1 MPGVAVLPPS
11 SPASFHKFS
20 AMQNGGP
27 YHRDTVAEIKES
39 AKETAHQARGASASS
54 LLKSARSQIQLAQAR
69 ENEGD
74 LKGALSALT
83 KAASLVQMLMDTPEF
98 RADSYAGKKGALFK
112 EFMDFQQTD
121 GKDMFGKMKS
131 VEGKLIELERS
142 APPPAKIEDEPS
154 SPIVKTGGGSIA
166 DRMRS
171 LQSAGL
177 SVATTKRISR
187 EIPVAS
193 PPSPPMSPDVA
204 RPSLWALQALSP
216 PVFSP
221 AAFHHSLGSPTMAT
235 PPAPSPHA
243 LVPTSS
249 LGPPSPSSSTSSSPR
264 MSVLSLQDFAQTFPS
279 IDEIEETDALK
290 LRPDPTGTSSS
301 GSRSNKPSLADL
313 KANGAPPLVH
323 PKPFPVLPMD
333 MGPRPSSTPI
343 PPTIDT
349 FQSRPSS
356 PARGPLSPT
365 VPRKPSNL
373 ALNSAVQRS
382 PVIPPMT
389 PTAEKA
395 ELPFKTLFPKTLH
408 ECEHNPNF
416 KVLLLD
422 VRTREEFERE
432 HIRGDAVVCIEPSI
446 LMRDNVT
453 GQTIEDAL
461 AVAPPNEAVLFAN
474 RDKFDLVAIYDD
486 GSDAMND
493 SRAPISVLFR
503 AIYETEFRKILKN
516 MPMLLIGGLQAW
528 KRELGEAEL
537 ARAGSA
543 SPRRP
548 SPLANLANESGS
560 PGINGTSVPRTP
572 PVEAKGLGLW
582 HTRAPAESSVAAPA
596 PSAPPSS
603 SLAGLNIGRT
613 RSGTD
618 SAVDPSAHRSWFPQ
632 AGVRSPLE
640 PAPGSTRYAM
650 SVDPSAHRSWF
661 PQAGVRSPLE
671 PAPGSPRMSFDSAG
685 ALPPI
690 SDPTKRLSR
699 RPAMSRSGSNSV
711 SYPNNSA
718 IPENMSVQHV
728 SSTMAN
734 GSSPSPIQYPQIARH
749 ISPQVSGSSFSSS
762 SANNGLVSL
771 PPQASI
777 NPSPLARRRS
787 DYIDQSQ
794 EAINGLA
801 NRTPIDYP
809 ELSSQ
814 HVIRP
819 PPAAASSTLDNRPRI
834 MPPPTQATS
843 WFGLNQSGPRPP
855 TIPSDYPVTYWPDL
869 QIGTSGLKNLG
880 NTCYMNS
887 TIQCLSATVP
897 FSRFFTDGRWKSA
910 VNMVNPMGTKGNLA
924 NAFANILRDMW
935 QGENGTLSP
944 VPFRRSICSHAPQ
957 FSGSEQHDSQE
968 FLSFL
973 LDGLH
978 EDLNRILKKPQIVS
992 TPEREAELERLP
1004 PQIAS
1009 EQEWQ
1014 IYRMRDDSLVV
1025 DFFQGQYRNRMEC
1038 LTCHKTSTTY
1048 NTFMYLTLPI
1058 PPTRGH
1064 SKVTLQQCIDAFVKE
1079 EVMDKSDAWHCPHC
1093 KTLRKATKRLSLSR
1107 LPPVLLIHLKRF
1119 SAKGPFTDKIET
1131 TVEFPLKGL
1140 DLTNY
1145 MPPPL
1150 PPGVS
1155 GGSPLSPDD
1164 PRCQIPPY
1172 RYDLYGVTNHFG
1184 TLSTGHYTAFIAS
1197 RGGWLYCDDSRV
1209 TPAEAKDVVG
1219 KPAYILFYKRVK
1231 A

>member
-1 MPGVAVLPPS
+1 
-11 SPASFHKFS
+11 
-20 AMQNGGP
+20 MQNGASYKG
-27 YHRDTVAEIKES
+27 DTITDIKNS
-39 AKETAHQARGASASS
+39 AKETAHQARGASAAS
-54 LLKSARSQIQLAQAR
+54 LLASARTQIRLAQAK

-83 KAASLVQMLMDTPEF
+83 KSASLVQLLIDTPEF
-98 RADSYAGKKGALFK
+98 KADSHAGKKGVLFK

-121 GKDMFGKMKS
+121 GRELFEKMRNVEAKLVELEKS
-131 VEGKLIELERS
+131 VSQLTTS
-142 APPPAKIEDEPS
+142 EDDPS
-154 SPIVKTGGGSIA
+154 NAIVKTSGGSIA

-177 SVATTKRISR
+177 SVSTTKRISR
-187 EIPVAS
+187 EIPS
-193 PPSPPMSPDVA
+193 
-204 RPSLWALQALSP
+204 LSP
-216 PVFSP
+216 PVSP
-221 AAFHHSLGSPTMAT
+221 EANRPSLLSLQMLSPPTAPPSSFAQSLGSPTT
-235 PPAPSPHA
+235 VAPSPHA

-249 LGPPSPSSSTSSSPR
+249 LGPPSPPSSTSSSPR
-264 MSVLSLQDFAQTFPS
+264 MSMLSLQDFTQTFPS
-279 IDEIEETDALK
+279 IDEIEEMDVLK
-290 LRPDPTGTSSS
+290 LPPNVTGTSST
-301 GSRSNKPSLADL
+301 GSRSSKPSISDPR
-313 KANGAPPLVH
+313 ANGLPPLMH

-356 PARGPLSPT
+356 PMRSPLSPT

-373 ALNSAVQRS
+373 SLNATTPSSSYQKS
-382 PVIPPMT
+382 PVIRPMT
-389 PTAEKA
+389 PTVEKA
-395 ELPFKTLFPKTLH
+395 ELPFKSLYPQMLH
-408 ECEHNPNF
+408 ECKDKPNF

-422 VRTREEFERE
+422 VRTRDEFDRE
-432 HIRGDAVVCIEPSI
+432 HINADAVACIEPSI
-446 LMRDNVT
+446 LLRDNIT
-453 GQTIEDAL
+453 GESIEDAL
-461 AVAPPNEAVLFAN
+461 SISPRNEATLFAN

-486 GSDAMND
+486 SSENFND
-493 SRAPISVLFR
+493 PGAPVSLLFQ
-503 AIYETEFRKILKN
+503 AIYEKAFRKFLRH
-516 MPMLLIGGLQAW
+516 MPMLLIGGIQAW
-528 KRELGEAEL
+528 KREYGDAEL
-537 ARAGSA
+537 SRAGSA
-543 SPRRP
+543 SPGRHNP
-548 SPLANLANESGS
+548 FTNVVNGGATPTA
-560 PGINGTSVPRTP
+560 NGTPIAGTPIVPP
-572 PVEAKGLGLW
+572 AELKGLGLG
-582 HTRAPAESSVAAPA
+582 HGHVRAPAESSSTASVALVAPI
-596 PSAPPSS
+596 PSVPAAD
-603 SLAGLNIGRT
+603 LAGLAIGRT
-613 RSGTD
+613 RSGTE
-618 SAVDPSAHRSWFPQ
+618 SSIDPHAHRPWIP
-632 AGVRSPLE
+632 AGAVIKNTTDS
-640 PAPGSTRYAM
+640 
-650 SVDPSAHRSWF
+650 
-661 PQAGVRSPLE
+661 
-671 PAPGSPRMSFDSAG
+671 APGSPKLGMDSVG
-685 ALPPI
+685 ALPML
-690 SDPTKRLSR
+690 DAAKRLSR

-711 SYPNNSA
+711 SYPYTPV
-718 IPENMSVQHV
+718 IPENMTMQHV
-728 SSTMAN
+728 SPPLMN
-734 GSSPSPIQYPQIARH
+734 GTSPIQYPQISRH
-749 ISPQVSGSSFSSS
+749 IAPQLSGTSFSSS
-762 SANNGLVSL
+762 PGVNGLSL

-777 NPSPLARRRS
+777 NPSPISRRRS

-794 EAINGLA
+794 EALNGLGS
-801 NRTPIDYP
+801 RTPIDYP

-814 HVIRP
+814 HFLRP
-819 PPAAASSTLDNRPRI
+819 PPAAASSALDNRPRL
-834 MPPPTQATS
+834 MQSNYFAMTQA
-843 WFGLNQSGPRPP
+843 GPRPP
-855 TIPSDYPVTYWPDL
+855 TIPSDYPVTYWPDI

-897 FSRFFTDGRWKSA
+897 FSRFFTDGRWKNA

-924 NAFANILRDMW
+924 LAFAGILRDLW
-935 QGENGTLSP
+935 QGEGGTLSP
-944 VPFRRSICSHAPQ
+944 VTFRRSICSHAPQ
-957 FSGSEQHDSQE
+957 FSGTEQHDSQE

-978 EDLNRILKKPQIVS
+978 EDLNRILQKPKVERTI
-992 TPEREAELERLP
+992 EREAELERLP
-1004 PQIAS
+1004 TQIAS

-1058 PPTRGH
+1058 PTGRSA
-1064 SKVTLQQCIDAFVKE
+1064 SKVTLQQCIDTFVNE

-1131 TVEFPLKGL
+1131 YVEFPLKAL

-1155 GGSPLSPDD
+1155 VISHPPDD
-1164 PRCQIPPY
+1164 PRCQLPPY

-1209 TPAEAKDVVG
+1209 SPADPKDVVG
-1219 KPAYILFYKRVK
+1219 KPAYILFYKRTKV
-1231 A
+1231 

>member
-1 MPGVAVLPPS
+1 
-11 SPASFHKFS
+11 
-20 AMQNGGP
+20 MQNGGP
-27 YHRDTVAEIKES
+27 YHRDTVAEIKER
-39 AKETAHQARGASASS
+39 AKENANTVRGASATN
-54 LLKSARSQIQLAQAR
+54 LLKAARTQIQYAHVR

-74 LKGALSALT
+74 LQSAFSSLT
-83 KAASLVQMLMDTPEF
+83 KAASLVQMLMDTAEF
-98 RADSYAGKKGALFK
+98 RADSGKKGALFK

-121 GKDMFGKMKS
+121 GRDLFGKLKNVEAKLVELEKS
-131 VEGKLIELERS
+131 V
-142 APPPAKIEDEPS
+142 PPPTPSEEEPS

-187 EIPVAS
+187 EIPIA
-193 PPSPPMSPDVA
+193 SPPMSPDSV
-204 RPSLWALQALSP
+204 RPNFLALQALSP
-216 PVFSP
+216 PAFSP
-221 AAFHHSLGSPTMAT
+221 SSFQQSLGSPTMST
-235 PPAPSPHA
+235 PPAPSAHA

-264 MSVLSLQDFAQTFPS
+264 MSVLSLQDFAHTFPS
-279 IDEIEETDALK
+279 IDEIEEMDVLK
-290 LRPDPTGTSSS
+290 LRPDPTGTSST
-301 GSRSNKPSLADL
+301 GSRSSKPSLADL
-313 KANGAPPLVH
+313 RANGAPPLIH

-333 MGPRPSSTPI
+333 MPRPSSTPI
-343 PPTIDT
+343 PPTMDT

-356 PARGPLSPT
+356 PARVPLSPT

-382 PVIPPMT
+382 PVIAPMT
-389 PTAEKA
+389 PTTEKA

-408 ECEHNPNF
+408 ECKYNPNL

-422 VRTREEFERE
+422 VRTRENFERE
-432 HIRGDAVVCIEPSI
+432 HILGDAVVCIEPSI
-446 LMRDNVT
+446 LMRENVT
-453 GQTIEDAL
+453 AQSIEDAL
-461 AVAPPNEAVLFAN
+461 AVGPPHEAVLFKN
-474 RDKFDLVAIYDD
+474 RDKFDLVAMYDD
-486 GSDAMND
+486 ASEAMGD
-493 SRAPISVLFR
+493 TRSPTGVLFK
-503 AIYETEFRKILKN
+503 AIYETAFRKILKN
-516 MPMLLIGGLQAW
+516 MPMLLVGGLQAW
-528 KRELGEAEL
+528 KREFGETEL

-548 SPLANLANESGS
+548 SPLTGLVNGAGSSMANGFAA
-560 PGINGTSVPRTP
+560 PHTP
-572 PVEAKGLGLW
+572 PVESKGLGLG
-582 HTRAPAESSVAAPA
+582 HIRAPAESSVAAPV
-596 PSAPPSS
+596 PSAPPLGDLA
-603 SLAGLNIGRT
+603 SLTFGRQ
-613 RSGTD
+613 RSGTE
-618 SAVDPSAHRSWFPQ
+618 SSVDPNSHRPWIPQ
-632 AGVRSPLE
+632 AGMRSPLE
-640 PAPGSTRYAM
+640 PAS
-650 SVDPSAHRSWF
+650 
-661 PQAGVRSPLE
+661 
-671 PAPGSPRMSFDSAG
+671 GSPRMSLDSAG
-685 ALPPI
+685 ALPSI
-690 SDPTKRLSR
+690 SDPSKRLQR
-699 RPAMSRSGSNSV
+699 KPAMSRSGSNSV
-711 SYPNNSA
+711 SYPYNSV

-728 SSTMAN
+728 SSSMVN
-734 GSSPSPIQYPQIARH
+734 GSSPSPIQYPQISRH

-762 SANNGLVSL
+762 PGTNGLVSL

-794 EAINGLA
+794 EAINGLTH
-801 NRTPIDYP
+801 RSPIDYP

-834 MPPPTQATS
+834 MPSQPQVTHYA
-843 WFGLNQSGPRPP
+843 LAQSGPRPP
-855 TIPSDYPVTYWPDL
+855 MIPSDYPVTYWPDL
-869 QIGTSGLKNLG
+869 QIGTTGLKNLG

-910 VNMVNPMGTKGNLA
+910 VNMMNPMGTKGNLA
-924 NAFANILRDMW
+924 NAFANILREMW
-935 QGENGTLSP
+935 QGEHGTLSP
-944 VPFRRSICSHAPQ
+944 VPFRRSLCSHAPQ

-978 EDLNRILKKPQIVS
+978 EDLNRILAKPQVVS

-1004 PQIAS
+1004 TQIAS

-1048 NTFMYLTLPI
+1048 NTFMYLTLPV
-1058 PPTRGH
+1058 PPKSGNT
-1064 SKVTLQQCIDAFVKE
+1064 KVPLQQCIDAFVKE

-1155 GGSPLSPDD
+1155 GGSPVQPDD
-1164 PRCQIPPY
+1164 PRYQNPPY

-1184 TLSTGHYTAFIAS
+1184 SLSTGHCGLSF
-1197 RGGWLYCDDSRV
+1197 GWMIPTS
-1209 TPAEAKDVVG
+1209 G
-1219 KPAYILFYKRVK
+1219 
-1231 A
+1231 

>member
-1 MPGVAVLPPS
+1 
-11 SPASFHKFS
+11 
-20 AMQNGGP
+20 MQNGGS

-39 AKETAHQARGASASS
+39 AKSLVLQVRGASAPS
-54 LLKSARSQIQLAQAR
+54 LLRSARSQIQTAQVQ

-74 LKGALSALT
+74 LKAALTSLT
-83 KAASLVQMLMDTPEF
+83 KAASLVQLFMETPEF
-98 RADSYAGKKGALFK
+98 RVDAGKKGMLYK
-112 EFMDFQQTD
+112 DFMDFQQQTD
-121 GKDMFGKMKS
+121 GRDLFGKTKS
-131 VEGKLIELERS
+131 IEQKLVELEKS
-142 APPPAKIEDEPS
+142 ASQSVRDDDEAS
-154 SPIVKTGGGSIA
+154 SPIVKTSGGSIA

-171 LQSAGL
+171 LQNAGL
-177 SVATTKRISR
+177 TVATTKRISR
-187 EIPVAS
+187 EIPVG
-193 PPSPPMSPDVA
+193 SPPMSPDTN
-204 RPSLWALQALSP
+204 RPNLLSLQALSP
-216 PVFSP
+216 PTFSP
-221 AAFHHSLGSPTMAT
+221 SSFHQSLASPTLGT

-264 MSVLSLQDFAQTFPS
+264 ASMLSLQDFAHTFPS
-279 IDEIEETDALK
+279 IDEIEEMDALK
-290 LRPDPTGTSSS
+290 LHSETTGTSSN
-301 GSRSNKPSLADL
+301 GSRSGKPSLADL
-313 KANGAPPLVH
+313 KTNGAPPLVH

-343 PPTIDT
+343 PPTLDS

-365 VPRKPSNL
+365 VPRKPSGL
-373 ALNSAVQRS
+373 ALNSGLQRS

-408 ECEHNPNF
+408 EYAHKPNF

-432 HIRGDAVVCIEPSI
+432 HIRADAVVCIEPSI
-446 LMRDNVT
+446 LMRGNVT

-461 AVAPPNEAVLFAN
+461 AVGPRNEAVLFAN
-474 RDKFDLVAIYDD
+474 RDKFDLVAIYDE
-486 GSDAMND
+486 SSETMND
-493 SRAPISVLFR
+493 PRSPVSVLFR

-528 KRELGEAEL
+528 KREFGEAEVT
-537 ARAGSA
+537 RAGSA

-548 SPLANLANESGS
+548 TSFAGLVNGTGS
-560 PGINGTSVPRTP
+560 PMVNGGSIPGTP
-572 PVEAKGLGLW
+572 PTETKGLGLG
-582 HTRAPAESSVAAPA
+582 HTRAPAESTPLAAPV
-596 PSAPPSS
+596 PSAPPAPLAD
-603 SLAGLNIGRT
+603 LAGLSMGRS
-613 RSGTD
+613 RSGTEPAID
-618 SAVDPSAHRSWFPQ
+618 SNAHRPWIPQ
-632 AGVRSPLE
+632 G
-640 PAPGSTRYAM
+640 GI
-650 SVDPSAHRSWF
+650 
-661 PQAGVRSPLE
+661 RSPLE
-671 PAPGSPRMSFDSAG
+671 PAPGSPSLDGAG
-685 ALPPI
+685 AIPPI
-690 SDPTKRLSR
+690 SDTSKRLVR

-711 SYPNNSA
+711 SYPYNSV

-728 SSTMAN
+728 SSTMVN
-734 GSSPSPIQYPQIARH
+734 GSSPIQYPQIARH
-749 ISPQVSGSSFSSS
+749 ISPQVSGSSFSPSP
-762 SANNGLVSL
+762 ANGLVSV

-777 NPSPLARRRS
+777 NPSPLSRRRS
-787 DYIDQSQ
+787 DYVDQSQ

-801 NRTPIDYP
+801 NRAAIDYP

-814 HVIRP
+814 HILRP
-819 PPAAASSTLDNRPRI
+819 PPAAASSTMDNRPRI
-834 MPPPTQATS
+834 MPPQPLQPLSTNVNH
-843 WFGLNQSGPRPP
+843 FPLVQSGPKPP
-855 TIPSDYPVTYWPDL
+855 MIHSDYPVTYWADI

-897 FSRFFTDGRWKSA
+897 FARFFTDGRWKSA
-910 VNMVNPMGTKGNLA
+910 INMVNPMGTKGNLA
-924 NAFANILRDMW
+924 AAFASILRDMW
-935 QGENGTLSP
+935 QGEGSTLSP
-944 VPFRRSICSHAPQ
+944 VTFRRSLCSHAPQ

-978 EDLNRILKKPQIVS
+978 EDLNRIIQKPQIVS

-1004 PQIAS
+1004 AQIAS

-1038 LTCHKTSTTY
+1038 LTCHGTSTTY

-1058 PPTRGH
+1058 PTTRGH

-1079 EVMDKSDAWHCPHC
+1079 EIMDHSDAWHCPHC

-1131 TVEFPLKGL
+1131 FVEFPLKGL

-1150 PPGVS
+1150 PPGMS
-1155 GGSPLSPDD
+1155 AGSQISPDD
-1164 PRCQIPPY
+1164 PRCQQPPY

-1209 TPAEAKDVVG
+1209 TSADAKDVVG

>member
-1 MPGVAVLPPS
+1 
-11 SPASFHKFS
+11 
-20 AMQNGGP
+20 MQNGGS
-27 YHRDTVAEIKES
+27 YYRDTVAEIKES
-39 AKETAHQARGASASS
+39 AKGIVHQVRGASAPS
-54 LLKSARSQIQLAQAR
+54 LLKSARSQIQLARAQ

-74 LKGALSALT
+74 IKAALTSLT
-83 KAASLVQMLMDTPEF
+83 KAASLVQLFMETPEF
-98 RADSYAGKKGALFK
+98 RADTGRKGAIYK

-121 GKDMFGKMKS
+121 GRDLFGKTKS
-131 VEGKLIELERS
+131 IEQKLVELERS
-142 APPPAKIEDEPS
+142 ASQLAQDDDESS
-154 SPIVKTGGGSIA
+154 SPIVKTSGGSIA

-171 LQSAGL
+171 LQNAGL
-177 SVATTKRISR
+177 SVATMKRISR

-193 PPSPPMSPDVA
+193 PPMSPDTN
-204 RPSLWALQALSP
+204 RPNLLSLQALSP
-216 PVFSP
+216 PTASP
-221 AAFHHSLGSPTMAT
+221 STLHQSLASPTLGT

-264 MSVLSLQDFAQTFPS
+264 MSVHSLQDFTHTFPS
-279 IDEIEETDALK
+279 IDEIEEMDALK
-290 LRPDPTGTSSS
+290 LRSEPTGSSS
-301 GSRSNKPSLADL
+301 NGSRSGKPSLTDL
-313 KANGAPPLVH
+313 KTNGAPLLVH

-333 MGPRPSSTPI
+333 MGPRASSTPI
-343 PPTIDT
+343 PPTLDS

-365 VPRKPSNL
+365 VPRKPSSL
-373 ALNSAVQRS
+373 ALNSGLQRS
-382 PVIPPMT
+382 PVVVPMT

-395 ELPFKTLFPKTLH
+395 ELPFKTLFPRTLH
-408 ECEHNPNF
+408 EYRNKPNF

-432 HIRGDAVVCIEPSI
+432 HIRADAVICIEPSV
-446 LMRDNVT
+446 LMRSNVT

-461 AVAPPNEAVLFAN
+461 AVGPRDEAVLFAN
-474 RDKFDLVAIYDD
+474 REKFDLVGIYDD
-486 GSDAMND
+486 SSETMND
-493 SRAPISVLFR
+493 PRSPVSVLFE
-503 AIYETEFRKILKN
+503 AIYEREFRKILKN

-528 KRELGEAEL
+528 KREFGDVEL
-537 ARAGSA
+537 IRAGTA
-543 SPRRP
+543 SPRHP
-548 SPLANLANESGS
+548 SPLVGLANGTGS
-560 PGINGTSVPRTP
+560 PMVNGKSITESV
-572 PVEAKGLGLW
+572 
-582 HTRAPAESSVAAPA
+582 SVAAPVPSA
-596 PSAPPSS
+596 PSAPFGD
-603 SLAGLNIGRT
+603 LAGLTMGRS
-613 RSGTD
+613 RSGTEPLMD
-618 SAVDPSAHRSWFPQ
+618 SNAPRPWIPQ
-632 AGVRSPLE
+632 GAMRSPLDSA
-640 PAPGSTRYAM
+640 PA
-650 SVDPSAHRSWF
+650 
-661 PQAGVRSPLE
+661 
-671 PAPGSPRMSFDSAG
+671 SPRSTIRMSLDGSG
-685 ALPPI
+685 AIPSI
-690 SDPTKRLSR
+690 SDTAKRLVR
-699 RPAMSRSGSNSV
+699 RPAISRSGSNSV
-711 SYPNNSA
+711 SYPYNSV

-728 SSTMAN
+728 SSTMVN
-734 GSSPSPIQYPQIARH
+734 GSSPIQYPQIARH
-749 ISPQVSGSSFSSS
+749 ISPQISGSSFAPSP
-762 SANNGLVSL
+762 ANGLVSL

-777 NPSPLARRRS
+777 NPSPLSRRRS
-787 DYIDQSQ
+787 DYVDQSQ

-801 NRTPIDYP
+801 NRAAAIDYP

-814 HVIRP
+814 HILRP
-819 PPAAASSTLDNRPRI
+819 PPAAASSAMDNRPRI
-834 MPPPTQATS
+834 MPPQPLQPLSTNINP
-843 WFGLNQSGPRPP
+843 FPLVRSGPKPP
-855 TIPSDYPVTYWPDL
+855 TIPSDYPVTYWADI

-897 FSRFFTDGRWKSA
+897 FARFFTDGRWKSA
-910 VNMVNPMGTKGNLA
+910 INMVNPMGTKGNLA
-924 NAFANILRDMW
+924 AAFASILRDMW
-935 QGENGTLSP
+935 QGEGSTLSP
-944 VPFRRSICSHAPQ
+944 VTFRRSLCSHAPQ

-978 EDLNRILKKPQIVS
+978 EDLNRIIQKPQIVS

-1058 PPTRGH
+1058 PPTRSN

-1079 EVMDKSDAWHCPHC
+1079 EIMDHSDAWHCPHC

-1131 TVEFPLKGL
+1131 FVEFPLKGL

-1150 PPGVS
+1150 PPGMS
-1155 GGSPLSPDD
+1155 AGSQISPDD
-1164 PRCQIPPY
+1164 PRCQQPPY

-1209 TPAEAKDVVG
+1209 TSADAKDVVG

>member
-1 MPGVAVLPPS
+1 MPGIAVLPPS
-11 SPASFHKFS
+11 TFSHNFS

-39 AKETAHQARGASASS
+39 AKETAHQARGASAPT
-54 LLKSARSQIQLAQAR
+54 LLRAARSQIQLAQAR
-69 ENEGD
+69 EHNGD

-98 RADSYAGKKGALFK
+98 RADSQAGKKGALFR

-121 GKDMFGKMKS
+121 GRDLFGKAKS
-131 VEGKLIELERS
+131 IEAKLVELERS
-142 APPPAKIEDEPS
+142 AAQQARSEEEPS

-171 LQSAGL
+171 LQNAGL
-177 SVATTKRISR
+177 AVATTKRISR
-187 EIPVAS
+187 EIPVGS
-193 PPSPPMSPDVA
+193 PPLSPDVT
-204 RPSLWALQALSP
+204 RPNLLSLQALSP
-216 PVFSP
+216 PTFSP
-221 AAFHHSLGSPTMAT
+221 SSFHQSLASPTIGT

-249 LGPPSPSSSTSSSPR
+249 LGPPSPPSSTSSSPR

-279 IDEIEETDALK
+279 IDEIEEMDALK
-290 LRPDPTGTSSS
+290 LPSEPTGTSSN
-301 GSRSNKPSLADL
+301 GSRSSKPSLADL
-313 KANGAPPLVH
+313 RANAPPPLVH

-356 PARGPLSPT
+356 PARGPLSPV
-365 VPRKPSNL
+365 VPRKPSGL
-373 ALNSAVQRS
+373 SLNATVQKS
-382 PVIPPMT
+382 PVIAPMT
-389 PTAEKA
+389 PAAEKA

-408 ECEHNPNF
+408 EWKDRPNF

-422 VRTREEFERE
+422 VRTRDEFERE

-446 LMRDNVT
+446 LTRENVT
-453 GQTIEDAL
+453 GQSIEDAL
-461 AVAPPNEAVLFAN
+461 AVGPPHEAVLFAN
-474 RDKFDLVAIYDD
+474 RDKFDLVAMYDD
-486 GSDAMND
+486 ASESMGDP
-493 SRAPISVLFR
+493 RAPLAVLFR
-503 AIYETEFRKILKN
+503 AIYETAFRKILKN

-528 KRELGEAEL
+528 KRELGDAEL
-537 ARAGSA
+537 IRAGSA

-548 SPLANLANESGS
+548 SPLTNLVNGAGPSTANGS
-560 PGINGTSVPRTP
+560 AEP
-572 PVEAKGLGLW
+572 KGLGLG
-582 HTRAPAESSVAAPA
+582 HVRAPAESSSSSVVAPA
-596 PSAPPSS
+596 PSAPPLSD
-603 SLAGLNIGRT
+603 LAGLTMGRQ
-613 RSGTD
+613 RSGTEP
-618 SAVDPSAHRSWFPQ
+618 SIDPNAHRPWI
-632 AGVRSPLE
+632 
-640 PAPGSTRYAM
+640 
-650 SVDPSAHRSWF
+650 

-671 PAPGSPRMSFDSAG
+671 PAPGSPRRMSVDGAG
-685 ALPPI
+685 ALPPLN
-690 SDPTKRLSR
+690 DPSKRLVR

-711 SYPNNSA
+711 SYPYNSV
-718 IPENMSVQHV
+718 IPENMSVQHI

-734 GSSPSPIQYPQIARH
+734 GSSPSPIQYPTIARH
-749 ISPQVSGSSFSSS
+749 ISPQVSGSSFSPSP
-762 SANNGLVSL
+762 AVNGLVSL

-777 NPSPLARRRS
+777 NPSPLSRRRS
-787 DYIDQSQ
+787 DYVDQSQ

-801 NRTPIDYP
+801 NRAPIDYP
-809 ELSSQ
+809 ELSAQ
-814 HVIRP
+814 HILRP
-819 PPAAASSTLDNRPRI
+819 PPAAASSAMDNRPRV
-834 MPPPTQATS
+834 MPQMNSFPLAH
-843 WFGLNQSGPRPP
+843 SGPKPP
-855 TIPSDYPVTYWPDL
+855 MIQSDYPVTYWADT

-897 FSRFFTDGRWKSA
+897 FARFFTDGRWKSA

-924 NAFANILRDMW
+924 NAFANILRELW

-944 VPFRRSICSHAPQ
+944 VTFRRSICSHAPQ

-978 EDLNRILKKPQIVS
+978 EDLNRILQKPQITS

-1004 PQIAS
+1004 TQIAS

-1038 LTCHKTSTTY
+1038 MTCHRTSTTY

-1058 PPTRGH
+1058 PTTRGN

-1079 EVMDKSDAWHCPHC
+1079 EVMEKSDAWHCPHC
-1093 KTLRKATKRLSLSR
+1093 KTLRRATKRLSLSR

-1131 TVEFPLKGL
+1131 FVEFPLKGL

-1155 GGSPLSPDD
+1155 GGSQLSLDD
-1164 PRCQIPPY
+1164 PRCQVPPY

-1209 TPAEAKDVVG
+1209 TSADAKDVVG

>member
-11 SPASFHKFS
+11 ASTGFSHKFS
-20 AMQNGGP
+20 AMQNGGS

-39 AKETAHQARGASASS
+39 AKGVVHQVRGASAAS
-54 LLKSARSQIQLAQAR
+54 LLKSARSQIQLAQAQ
-69 ENEGD
+69 EHEGD
-74 LKGALSALT
+74 LKGALTSLT
-83 KAASLVQMLMDTPEF
+83 KAASLVQLFMETPEF
-98 RADSYAGKKGALFK
+98 RADSHAGKKGMLFK
-112 EFMDFQQTD
+112 EFLDFQSTD
-121 GKDMFGKMKS
+121 GRDLFPKTKS
-131 VEGKLIELERS
+131 IEAKLVELERTAS
-142 APPPAKIEDEPS
+142 QPAKNEDEDN
-154 SPIVKTGGGSIA
+154 SPIVKTSGGSIA

-171 LQSAGL
+171 LQNAGL
-177 SVATTKRISR
+177 SVSTTKRISR

-193 PPSPPMSPDVA
+193 PPLSPDTTK
-204 RPSLWALQALSP
+204 PSLLSLQTLSP
-216 PVFSP
+216 PTFSP
-221 AAFHHSLGSPTMAT
+221 SSFHQSLGSPSMGT

-249 LGPPSPSSSTSSSPR
+249 LGPPSPPSSTSSSPR

-279 IDEIEETDALK
+279 IDEIEEMDVQK
-290 LRPDPTGTSSS
+290 LRSEHTGTSSR
-301 GSRSNKPSLADL
+301 GSRSGKPSLADL
-313 KANGAPPLVH
+313 TSNAAPPLVH

-356 PARGPLSPT
+356 PARVPVSPT
-365 VPRKPSNL
+365 VPRKPSGL
-373 ALNSAVQRS
+373 ALNSGLQKS
-382 PVIPPMT
+382 PVIPPMA
-389 PTAEKA
+389 PAVEKA

-408 ECEHNPNF
+408 EWRYKPNF

-432 HIRGDAVVCIEPSI
+432 HIRADAVVCIEPSI
-446 LMRDNVT
+446 LMRENVS
-453 GQTIEDAL
+453 GQSIEDAL
-461 AVAPPNEAVLFAN
+461 AVGPRDEAVLFSN
-474 RDKFDLVAIYDD
+474 RDKFDLVAMYDSSSESIGD
-486 GSDAMND
+486 PRSPLA
-493 SRAPISVLFR
+493 VLFK
-503 AIYETEFRKILKN
+503 AIYETAFRKILKN

-528 KRELGEAEL
+528 KREFGEAEL
-537 ARAGSA
+537 IRAGSA

-548 SPLANLANESGS
+548 SPLSGLVNGAS
-560 PGINGTSVPRTP
+560 PSMANGTSAPGTP
-572 PVEAKGLGLW
+572 PTEARGLGIG
-582 HTRAPAESSVAAPA
+582 HVRSPAESSVAAPVPSA
-596 PSAPPSS
+596 PSAPLAD
-603 SLAGLNIGRT
+603 LAGLSMGRH
-613 RSGTD
+613 RSGTEP
-618 SAVDPSAHRSWFPQ
+618 AMDPNAHRPWIPQ
-632 AGVRSPLE
+632 PGVRAPLE
-640 PAPGSTRYAM
+640 S
-650 SVDPSAHRSWF
+650 
-661 PQAGVRSPLE
+661 
-671 PAPGSPRMSFDSAG
+671 APGSPRISLDGAG
-685 ALPPI
+685 AIPPI
-690 SDPTKRLSR
+690 SDTSKRSVR
-699 RPAMSRSGSNSV
+699 RPPMSRSGSTSV
-711 SYPNNSA
+711 SYPYNSV

-728 SSTMAN
+728 SSTMVN
-734 GSSPSPIQYPQIARH
+734 GPSPIQYPQIARH
-749 ISPQVSGSSFSSS
+749 ISPQVSGSSFSPSPAS
-762 SANNGLVSL
+762 NGLVSL

-777 NPSPLARRRS
+777 NPSPLSRRRS
-787 DYIDQSQ
+787 DYVDQSQ

-801 NRTPIDYP
+801 HRTPIDYP

-814 HVIRP
+814 HILRP
-819 PPAAASSTLDNRPRI
+819 PPVAASSAMDNRPRI
-834 MPPPTQATS
+834 MPPQPPPQLSNNANMFS
-843 WFGLNQSGPRPP
+843 LVHSGPKPP
-855 TIPSDYPVTYWPDL
+855 MIPSDYPVTYWPDI

-897 FSRFFTDGRWKSA
+897 FARFFTDGRWKSA
-910 VNMVNPMGTKGNLA
+910 INMVNPMGTKGNLA

-935 QGENGTLSP
+935 QGEGGTLSP
-944 VPFRRSICSHAPQ
+944 VTFRRSLCSHAPQ

-978 EDLNRILKKPQIVS
+978 EDLNRIIHKPKIMQ

-1004 PQIAS
+1004 TQIAS

-1058 PPTRGH
+1058 PSVRGN

-1131 TVEFPLKGL
+1131 FVEFPLKGL

-1155 GGSPLSPDD
+1155 AGSQLSPDD
-1164 PRCQIPPY
+1164 PRCQQPPY

>member
-1 MPGVAVLPPS
+1 MPGIAVLSPS
-11 SPASFHKFS
+11 APTNFSHKFS
-20 AMQNGGP
+20 AMQNGAS
-27 YHRDTVAEIKES
+27 YQHDTVAEIKDA
-39 AKETAHQARGASASS
+39 AKETAQLLRGASATS
-54 LLKSARSQIQLAQAR
+54 LLKSARSQIRFAQVK
-69 ENEGD
+69 ENQED
-74 LKGALSALT
+74 LKGALSAFT
-83 KAASLVQMLMDTPEF
+83 KAALLVQLFMETPEF
-98 RADSYAGKKGALFK
+98 RADSQAGKKGPLFK

-121 GKDMFGKMKS
+121 GRDLFGKAKS
-131 VEGKLIELERS
+131 IEAKLVALEKS
-142 APPPAKIEDEPS
+142 AAQSVSSDDDS
-154 SPIVKTGGGSIA
+154 GSPIVKTGGGSIA

-177 SVATTKRISR
+177 SVTTTKRISR
-187 EIPVAS
+187 EIPVGS
-193 PPSPPMSPDVA
+193 PPTSPTMSTEAA
-204 RPSLWALQALSP
+204 RPNFLSLQALSP
-216 PVFSP
+216 PTSSP
-221 AAFHHSLGSPTMAT
+221 SALHQALGSPTIGT

-264 MSVLSLQDFAQTFPS
+264 MSVLNFQDFAQTFPS
-279 IDEIEETDALK
+279 IDEIEEMDALK
-290 LRPDPTGTSSS
+290 LHPNPTGTSSN
-301 GSRSNKPSLADL
+301 GSRSGNSSLPDSQAHAAL
-313 KANGAPPLVH
+313 PPLVH

-343 PPTIDT
+343 PPTMDT

-356 PARGPLSPT
+356 PARVPLSPA

-373 ALNSAVQRS
+373 ALNPAVQRS

-389 PTAEKA
+389 PTGEKA

-408 ECEHNPNF
+408 EYRYKPNF

-432 HIRGDAVVCIEPSI
+432 HIRADAVVCIEPTI
-446 LMRDNVT
+446 LLRENVT
-453 GQTIEDAL
+453 GQSIEDAL
-461 AVAPPNEAVLFAN
+461 AVGPRDEAVLFAN
-474 RDKFDLVAIYDD
+474 RDKFDLVAMYDD
-486 GSDAMND
+486 TSESIGDAR
-493 SRAPISVLFR
+493 SPISALFK
-503 AIYETEFRKILKN
+503 AIYETAFRKILKN

-528 KRELGEAEL
+528 KREYGEAEL
-537 ARAGSA
+537 IRAGSS

-548 SPLANLANESGS
+548 SPLTNMVNGAGPSSLANGS
-560 PGINGTSVPRTP
+560 AAPGTP
-572 PVEAKGLGLW
+572 PTEPKGLGLG
-582 HTRAPAESSVAAPA
+582 HVRIAAESSSVVAPA
-596 PSAPPSS
+596 PSAPPIND
-603 SLAGLNIGRT
+603 LAGLTIGRS
-613 RSGTD
+613 RSGTEP
-618 SAVDPSAHRSWFPQ
+618 SMDPNAHRPWIPQ
-632 AGVRSPLE
+632 NGVRSPLE
-640 PAPGSTRYAM
+640 S
-650 SVDPSAHRSWF
+650 SS
-661 PQAGVRSPLE
+661 
-671 PAPGSPRMSFDSAG
+671 GSPRMSVDGAG

-690 SDPTKRLSR
+690 SDPKRLSR
-699 RPAMSRSGSNSV
+699 RPAMTRTGSNSV
-711 SYPNNSA
+711 SYPYNSV

-728 SSTMAN
+728 SPNMVN
-734 GSSPSPIQYPQIARH
+734 GSSPIQYPQIARH
-749 ISPQVSGSSFSSS
+749 ISPQVSGSSFSPSPAS
-762 SANNGLVSL
+762 NGLVSL

-777 NPSPLARRRS
+777 NPSPLSRRRS
-787 DYIDQSQ
+787 DYVDQSQ

-801 NRTPIDYP
+801 SRTPIDYP

-814 HVIRP
+814 HILRP
-819 PPAAASSTLDNRPRI
+819 PPAAASSPMDNRPRI
-834 MPPPTQATS
+834 MPPPQTNPYA
-843 WFGLNQSGPRPP
+843 LVQSGPKPP
-855 TIPSDYPVTYWPDL
+855 MIQSDYPVTYWPDI

-935 QGENGTLSP
+935 QAENGTLSP
-944 VPFRRSICSHAPQ
+944 VTFRRSICGHAPQ

-1004 PQIAS
+1004 TQIAS

-1038 LTCHKTSTTY
+1038 LTCHRTSTTY

-1058 PPTRGH
+1058 PANRGNQ
-1064 SKVTLQQCIDAFVKE
+1064 KVTLQQCIEAFVKE

-1131 TVEFPLKGL
+1131 FVEFPLKGL

-1150 PPGVS
+1150 PPGVNGPS
-1155 GGSPLSPDD
+1155 QLSIDD
-1164 PRCQIPPY
+1164 PRCQVPPY

-1209 TPAEAKDVVG
+1209 TSADAKDVVG

>member
-1 MPGVAVLPPS
+1 MPGISVLPPA
-11 SPASFHKFS
+11 SPASFPVKFS
-20 AMQNGGP
+20 AMQNGGV
-27 YHRDTVAEIKES
+27 YHHSTVAEIKES
-39 AKETAHQARGASASS
+39 AKETAYQARGASATS
-54 LLKSARSQIQLAQAR
+54 LLKSARTQIQLAQVR

-74 LKGALSALT
+74 LQGALSALT
-83 KAASLVQMLMDTPEF
+83 KAASLVQMVMDSVEF
-98 RADSYAGKKGALFK
+98 RAESLAGKKGGLFK
-112 EFMDFQQTD
+112 EFRDFQQTD
-121 GKDMFGKMKS
+121 GRDLFGKTKNI
-131 VEGKLIELERS
+131 EAKLVELEKS
-142 APPPAKIEDEPS
+142 ASQPPPKLEDEPG

-171 LQSAGL
+171 LANAGL
-177 SVATTKRISR
+177 SVTTTKRISR

-193 PPSPPMSPDVA
+193 PPLSPDFA
-204 RPSLWALQALSP
+204 RPSNHLSLQALSP
-216 PVFSP
+216 PTFSP
-221 AAFHHSLGSPTMAT
+221 SSFHQSLGSPTMTA

-279 IDEIEETDALK
+279 IDEIEEMDVLK
-290 LRPDPTGTSSS
+290 LPTNPTGSSS
-301 GSRSNKPSLADL
+301 NGSRSGKPSIADL
-313 KANGAPPLVH
+313 QASVSPPLVH
-323 PKPFPVLPMD
+323 PKPFPALPLD

-365 VPRKPSNL
+365 VPRKPSGL
-373 ALNSAVQRS
+373 SLNSTASVQRS
-382 PVIPPMT
+382 PVITPMT
-389 PTAEKA
+389 PTGEKA

-408 ECEHNPNF
+408 EWRDKPNF

-432 HIRGDAVVCIEPSI
+432 HIKASAVVCIEPSI
-446 LMRDNVT
+446 LMRDSVS
-453 GQTIEDAL
+453 GQSIEDAL
-461 AVAPPNEAVLFAN
+461 AVGPPDERVCFSN
-474 RDKFDLVAIYDD
+474 RDKFDLVAMYDD
-486 GSDAMND
+486 SSETVGE
-493 SRAPISVLFR
+493 PISTLLK
-503 AIYETEFRKILKN
+503 AIYETAFRKILKN

-528 KRELGEAEL
+528 KREFGEAEVI
-537 ARAGSA
+537 RAGSA

-548 SPLANLANESGS
+548 SPLANLVNGAGS
-560 PGINGTSVPRTP
+560 SSVNGSVIPGTP
-572 PVEAKGLGLW
+572 PAEPKGLGLG
-582 HTRAPAESSVAAPA
+582 HVRAAAESSAVVAPA
-596 PSAPPSS
+596 PSIPPLPD
-603 SLAGLNIGRT
+603 LAGLTLGRQ
-613 RSGTD
+613 RSGTE
-618 SAVDPSAHRSWFPQ
+618 SSIDPHAHRPWIPQ
-632 AGVRSPLE
+632 AGMRSPE
-640 PAPGSTRYAM
+640 FAPS
-650 SVDPSAHRSWF
+650 
-661 PQAGVRSPLE
+661 
-671 PAPGSPRMSFDSAG
+671 SPRMSLDGISG
-685 ALPPI
+685 LPPLP
-690 SDPTKRLSR
+690 DPSKRLSR

-711 SYPNNSA
+711 SYPYNSV
-718 IPENMSVQHV
+718 IPENMSVQHI
-728 SSTMAN
+728 SSTMVN
-734 GSSPSPIQYPQIARH
+734 GASPIQYPQIARH

-762 SANNGLVSL
+762 PATNGLVSL

-777 NPSPLARRRS
+777 NPSPLSRKRS
-787 DYIDQSQ
+787 DYMDPSQ
-794 EAINGLA
+794 EVLNGFA

-814 HVIRP
+814 HVLRP
-819 PPAAASSTLDNRPRI
+819 PPAV
-834 MPPPTQATS
+834 ATS
-843 WFGLNQSGPRPP
+843 TMDPRPP
-855 TIPSDYPVTYWPDL
+855 RTLPQANSFQVVRPGPKPPMIQSDYPVTYWPDL

-897 FSRFFTDGRWKSA
+897 FTSFFKDGRWRNA

-924 NAFANILRDMW
+924 NAFANILRDLW

-944 VPFRRSICSHAPQ
+944 VTFRRSICSHAPQ

-978 EDLNRILKKPQIVS
+978 EDLNRVLNKPQISS
-992 TPEREAELERLP
+992 TPQREAELERLP
-1004 PQIAS
+1004 TQIAS
-1009 EQEWQ
+1009 EQEWE

-1038 LTCHKTSTTY
+1038 LTCSKTSTTY

-1058 PPTRGH
+1058 PTNRGH
-1064 SKVTLQQCIDAFVKE
+1064 SKVSLQQCIDAFVKE

-1131 TVEFPLKGL
+1131 FVEFPLKGL

-1155 GGSPLSPDD
+1155 GGSPLSHDD

-1172 RYDLYGVTNHFG
+1172 RYDLYAVTNHFG

-1209 TPAEAKDVVG
+1209 TSADSKDVVG

-1231 A
+1231 T

>member
-1 MPGVAVLPPS
+1 
-11 SPASFHKFS
+11 
-20 AMQNGGP
+20 MQNGGP

-39 AKETAHQARGASASS
+39 AKETAHQARGASAPV
-54 LLKSARSQIQLAQAR
+54 LLKFARSQIQSAQVR

-74 LKGALSALT
+74 LKGALSELT

-98 RADSYAGKKGALFK
+98 RADSQAGKKGMLFK
-112 EFMDFQQTD
+112 DFMAFQQTD
-121 GKDMFGKMKS
+121 GRDLFGKVKNVEAKLVELEKS
-131 VEGKLIELERS
+131 V
-142 APPPAKIEDEPS
+142 PQPTHNEDEPS
-154 SPIVKTGGGSIA
+154 SPIVKTSGGTIA

-187 EIPVAS
+187 EIPVSS
-193 PPSPPMSPDVA
+193 PPQSPDVA
-204 RPSLWALQALSP
+204 RPNILSLQALSP
-216 PVFSP
+216 PTFPPSS
-221 AAFHHSLGSPTMAT
+221 FHQTLGSPTMT
-235 PPAPSPHA
+235 APSPHA

-264 MSVLSLQDFAQTFPS
+264 MSVLSLQDFTHTFPS
-279 IDEIEETDALK
+279 IDEIEEMDVLK
-290 LRPDPTGTSSS
+290 LRPDPTGSSIN
-301 GSRSNKPSLADL
+301 GSRSSKPSLADL
-313 KANGAPPLVH
+313 KANGPPPLMH

-356 PARGPLSPT
+356 PARIPLSPT

-373 ALNSAVQRS
+373 TLNSAVQRS
-382 PVIPPMT
+382 PVILPMT
-389 PTAEKA
+389 PTTEKA

-408 ECEHNPNF
+408 ECESNPNL

-422 VRTREEFERE
+422 VRTREDFERE
-432 HIRGDAVVCIEPSI
+432 HIRGDAVVCIEPTI
-446 LMRDNVT
+446 LIRDNVT
-453 GQTIEDAL
+453 GDSIEDAL
-461 AVAPPNEAVLFAN
+461 AVGPPHEAVLFKN
-474 RDKFDLVAIYDD
+474 RDKFDLVAMYDD
-486 GSDAMND
+486 ASDVVGD
-493 SRAPISVLFR
+493 SHSPLSVLFK
-503 AIYETEFRKILKN
+503 AIYETAFRKILKN
-516 MPMLLIGGLQAW
+516 MPMLLIGGLQGW
-528 KRELGEAEL
+528 KREFGETEL

-548 SPLANLANESGS
+548 SPLAGFVNGAGPSSLNGS
-560 PGINGTSVPRTP
+560 AVPHTP
-572 PVEAKGLGLW
+572 PTEPKGLGLG
-582 HTRAPAESSVAAPA
+582 HIRAPAESSVAAPA
-596 PSAPPSS
+596 PSVPPLAD
-603 SLAGLNIGRT
+603 LAGLSIGRT
-613 RSGTD
+613 RSGTE
-618 SAVDPSAHRSWFPQ
+618 S
-632 AGVRSPLE
+632 
-640 PAPGSTRYAM
+640 
-650 SVDPSAHRSWF
+650 SVDPTAHRPWL
-661 PQAGVRSPLE
+661 PQSGMRSPLE
-671 PAPGSPRMSFDSAG
+671 PAPGSPRLDG
-685 ALPPI
+685 ASMLPPI
-690 SDPTKRLSR
+690 LDPSKRLSR

-711 SYPNNSA
+711 SYPNSSA
-718 IPENMSVQHV
+718 IPENMTIQHM
-728 SSTMAN
+728 SSTMVN
-734 GSSPSPIQYPQIARH
+734 GSSPSPIQYPQIVRH
-749 ISPQVSGSSFSSS
+749 ITPQLSGSSFSSS
-762 SANNGLVSL
+762 STVANGLVSL

-794 EAINGLA
+794 EAINGIT

-814 HVIRP
+814 HIIRP
-819 PPAAASSTLDNRPRI
+819 PPMAASSTLDNRPRI
-834 MPPPTQATS
+834 MPPQPNS
-843 WFGLNQSGPRPP
+843 FPLVQSGPRPP
-855 TIPSDYPVTYWPDL
+855 MIQSDYPVTYWPDL

-897 FSRFFTDGRWKSA
+897 FSRFFTDGRWKNA
-910 VNMVNPMGTKGNLA
+910 VNMMNPMGTKGNLA

-944 VPFRRSICSHAPQ
+944 VPFRRSLCNHAPQ

-978 EDLNRILKKPQIVS
+978 EDLNRILRKPQIVS

-1038 LTCHKTSTTY
+1038 LTCHRTSTTY
-1048 NTFMYLTLPI
+1048 NTFMYLTLPV
-1058 PPTRGH
+1058 PTTRSG

-1093 KTLRKATKRLSLSR
+1093 KTLRKATKLLSLSR

-1131 TVEFPLKGL
+1131 TVDFPLKGL

-1150 PPGVS
+1150 PPGVN
-1155 GGSPLSPDD
+1155 GGSQVSYDD
-1164 PRCQIPPY
+1164 PRCQTPPY

-1209 TPAEAKDVVG
+1209 TSADAKDVVG

>member
-1 MPGVAVLPPS
+1 
-11 SPASFHKFS
+11 
-20 AMQNGGP
+20 MQNGGA
-27 YHRDTVAEIKES
+27 YHRDTVAEIKEN
-39 AKETAHQARGASASS
+39 AKATVSQLRGASGTTI
-54 LLKSARSQIQLAQAR
+54 LKSARSQMQLAQAQ
-69 ENEGD
+69 ENQGD
-74 LKGALSALT
+74 LKGALASFT
-83 KAASLVQMLMDTPEF
+83 KAASLIQLLMGSQEF
-98 RADSYAGKKGALFK
+98 RAESHAGKKGVLFK
-112 EFMDFQQTD
+112 EFIDFQQTD
-121 GKDMFGKMKS
+121 GRDLVTKTKS
-131 VEGKLIELERS
+131 IEARLVELERS
-142 APPPAKIEDEPS
+142 ASQQTDGDEDAQ

-171 LQSAGL
+171 LANAGL
-177 SVATTKRISR
+177 SVSTTKRISR

-193 PPSPPMSPDVA
+193 PPLSPEA
-204 RPSLWALQALSP
+204 TRPHLLSLHTLSP
-216 PVFSP
+216 PTTAPS
-221 AAFHHSLGSPTMAT
+221 AFHQSLASPSLGT

-279 IDEIEETDALK
+279 IDEIEEMDALK
-290 LRPDPTGTSSS
+290 LRTDGTGASSND
-301 GSRSNKPSLADL
+301 SRSGALSAADL
-313 KANGAPPLVH
+313 QATPSSPPLMHH

-349 FQSRPSS
+349 FQSRPGS
-356 PARGPLSPT
+356 PARAPFSPT

-373 ALNSAVQRS
+373 ALNASVQRS
-382 PVIPPMT
+382 PVIPPAT

-395 ELPFKTLFPKTLH
+395 ELPFKTLFPRILH
-408 ECEHNPNF
+408 EYRYKPNF

-432 HIRGDAVVCIEPSI
+432 HIRADAVVCIEPSI
-446 LMRDNVT
+446 LQRENVT
-453 GQTIEDAL
+453 GETIENAL
-461 AVAPPNEAVLFAN
+461 AVGPRDEAVLFSN

-486 GSDAMND
+486 CSENMSDTRSPVSA
-493 SRAPISVLFR
+493 LFQ
-503 AIYETEFRKILKN
+503 AIYVNAFRKILRN
-516 MPMLLIGGLQAW
+516 MPMLLVGGLQAW
-528 KRELGEAEL
+528 KREFGENEL
-537 ARAGSA
+537 IRAGSA

-548 SPLANLANESGS
+548 SPLTGLVNGTASSTL
-560 PGINGTSVPRTP
+560 INGNGSAHPSTP
-572 PVEAKGLGLW
+572 PTETKGLGLG
-582 HTRAPAESSVAAPA
+582 HIRAPAESSSSSVVAPV
-596 PSAPPSS
+596 PSAPPFTD
-603 SLAGLNIGRT
+603 LAGLSMGRQ
-613 RSGTD
+613 RSGTEP
-618 SAVDPSAHRSWFPQ
+618 SMDPYAHRPWIPQ
-632 AGVRSPLE
+632 AGMRSPLE
-640 PAPGSTRYAM
+640 PTPSSPRV
-650 SVDPSAHRSWF
+650 SVDGAIP
-661 PQAGVRSPLE
+661 PL
-671 PAPGSPRMSFDSAG
+671 
-685 ALPPI
+685 
-690 SDPTKRLSR
+690 SDPSKRLAR

-711 SYPNNSA
+711 SYPYNSV

-728 SSTMAN
+728 SSSMVN
-734 GSSPSPIQYPQIARH
+734 GSSPIQYPQIARH
-749 ISPQVSGSSFSSS
+749 ISPQVSGSSFSPSPAS
-762 SANNGLVSL
+762 NGLVSL

-777 NPSPLARRRS
+777 NPSPLSRRRS
-787 DYIDQSQ
+787 DYVDQSQ

-801 NRTPIDYP
+801 NRTVIDYP

-814 HVIRP
+814 HILRP

-834 MPPPTQATS
+834 MPPHPPQQLATNTLS
-843 WFGLNQSGPRPP
+843 LVHSAPKPP
-855 TIPSDYPVTYWPDL
+855 MIQSDYPVTYWPDI

-897 FSRFFTDGRWKSA
+897 FARFFTDGRWKSA

-935 QGENGTLSP
+935 QGEGGTLSP
-944 VPFRRSICSHAPQ
+944 VTFRRSLCSHAPQ

-978 EDLNRILKKPQIVS
+978 EDLNRIIEKPKIES
-992 TPEREAELERLP
+992 TPAREAELERLP
-1004 PQIAS
+1004 TQLAS

-1058 PPTRGH
+1058 PTIRGN
-1064 SKVTLQQCIDAFVKE
+1064 SKVTLEQCIDAFVKE

-1131 TVEFPLKGL
+1131 FVEFPLKGL

-1145 MPPPL
+1145 MPSPL
-1150 PPGVS
+1150 PPGVNA
-1155 GGSPLSPDD
+1155 GSQLSPDD
-1164 PRCQIPPY
+1164 PRCQQPPY